1 MLVKTQ
7 SSTDNLSLELIK
19 SHLIVEH
26 TEDDTLIETYI
37 KASLSAV
44 ENYLHKT
51 IRSFEYTQ
59 TYKNIDAS
67 MSWET
72 PSPSGEVILTYNTS
86 ELLEIS
92 EYEENYDRDNDTNYF
107 QYANNTLTITMNDIP
122 DDWDGEEFTMKY
134 DIGYDEIPDE
144 VNQAR
149 LLLIGTWYEQRA
161 SVSAKPTKVRE
172 LPHTVAFIL
181 DSFQGSPL

>member
-1 MLVKTQ
+1 MITKTQ
-7 SSTDNLSLELIK
+7 SSTDNLTLELVK
-19 SHLIVEH
+19 THLIVEH
-26 TEDDTLIETYI
+26 NEDDLLITAYI
-37 KASLSAV
+37 KSSLSAV

-51 IRSFEYTQ
+51 VNSFEYTQ
-59 TYKNIDAS
+59 TYKNIDDL

-72 PSPSGEVILTYNTS
+72 PKPTNDVTLTYNTDMTMS
-86 ELLEIS
+86 IK

-107 QYANNTLTITMNDIP
+107 IYSNGTLTIFMNDIP
-122 DDWDGEEFTMKY
+122 TDWDENEFTMKY
-134 DIGYDEIPDE
+134 DIGYEDIPDE

-161 SVSAKPTKVRE
+161 SVSPKPTKVRE
-172 LPHTVAFIL
+172 LPHTVAFLL